1 MEVTLR
7 AETGRETGSRPSR
20 RLRRAGKVPA
30 VIYGQGTDPVLVA
43 VDEHDLYVALHTEAG
58 VNAIIN
64 LEVEGGESHT
74 TLAREIKRHPWRG
87 TIDHVDFI
95 KVSLTEKVVAEVLV
109 DLSGTPEGVIVDGG
123 IVETIN
129 NTVQVEALPADIPT
143 SIPLD
148 ISELG
153 LGDVARV
160 EDLPRIEGVEY
171 LDEADSLLVTV
182 TLPAAEVAVE
192 EEEEEELLEGEE
204 LEEGEEGEEAPE
216 GEEQPEA
223 EAEAESE

>member
-30 VIYGQGTDPVLVA
+30 VVYGQGVDPVLVA
-43 VDEHDLYVALHTEAG
+43 VDAHDLYGALHTEAG

-64 LEVEGGESHT
+64 LEVEGGETHT

-95 KVSLTEKVVAEVLV
+95 KVSLTEKVVAEVLI
-109 DLSGTPEGVIVDGG
+109 DLTGTPEGVIVDGG

-148 ISELG
+148 IAALG

-160 EDLPRIEGVEY
+160 EDLPPIEGVEY
-171 LDEADSLLVTV
+171 LDEADLLIVTV
-182 TLPAAEVAVE
+182 TLPAAEVAA

-204 LEEGEEGEEAPE
+204 LEEAEEGEEAAPE
-216 GEEQPEA
+216 GEGEP